1 MINFKFF
8 LGEKAIKKTYS
19 GNFRFAKRPKKIWC
33 FVSCVFHCPFGF
45 AAKSPHPP
53 FDLSN
58 HRGGSRKVQSST
70 ALVTASSHGRKEV
83 VRELLEARAAVDAR
97 DSEGLHAL
105 AAAAAANHFA
115 TVSALLSARAAVN
128 VCDSGGATAAVW
140 AAGSGCSRVLLL
152 LLGAGADVQVADEDG
167 GTPLVHVLDEK
178 GFLRVAFLIDV

>member
-1 MINFKFF
+1 M
-8 LGEKAIKKTYS
+8 
-19 GNFRFAKRPKKIWC
+19 
-33 FVSCVFHCPFGF
+33 
-45 AAKSPHPP
+45 
-53 FDLSN
+53 
-58 HRGGSRKVQSST
+58 
-70 ALVTASSHGRKEV
+70 
-83 VRELLEARAAVDAR
+83 EARAAVDAR

-167 GTPLVHVLDEK
+167 GTPLVDVLDEK